1 MFDFSGQS
9 QAIVDELAANGNFRT
24 VAFIEDDR
32 DSAEQMPRTLPAA
45 FLALEK
51 REPREGKPTSE
62 VIVDIVWAVVVRSKA
77 LMGPS
82 GCLALIDVVDDIL
95 TGFKPPG
102 EVKPLRLGVAEF
114 YDRSNESVA
123 YIIRFASMAAGKS
136 NNVLCGR

>member
-1 MFDFSGQS
+1 MFDLSAQA
-9 QAIVDELAANGNFRT
+9 QAIVDELKAAGGFRT

-32 DSAEQMPRTLPAA
+32 DSAEQMPKVMPAA
-45 FLALEK
+45 FLVLEK

-62 VIVDIVWAVVVRSKA
+62 VVVDISWAVVVRSKS

-82 GCLALIDVVDDIL
+82 GCLALIDTVDNIL

-114 YDRSNESVA
+114 FDKNDQSVA
-123 YIIRFASMAAGKS
+123 YVVRFASVAAGGKH
-136 NNVLCGR
+136 